1 MAESDDGKWQFIL
14 DVYAEAS
21 YPNTDP
27 TEWDWEELII
37 QDHPEDESH
46 LDPEDRTSDW
56 ERDINLPVMEEGMMC
71 EECGEVHEGTCG
83 YSIDGKGGDE
93 PAGPHLR
100 EMLQI
105 RAGIIK

>member
-14 DVYAEAS
+14 EVYAEAS

-46 LDPEDRTSDW
+46 LDPEDRSDQ
-56 ERDINLPVMEEGMMC
+56 DPMEEG
-71 EECGEVHEGTCG
+71 
-83 YSIDGKGGDE
+83 IA
-93 PAGPHLR
+93 AGPD
-100 EMLQI
+100 MLQEEIRLLKI